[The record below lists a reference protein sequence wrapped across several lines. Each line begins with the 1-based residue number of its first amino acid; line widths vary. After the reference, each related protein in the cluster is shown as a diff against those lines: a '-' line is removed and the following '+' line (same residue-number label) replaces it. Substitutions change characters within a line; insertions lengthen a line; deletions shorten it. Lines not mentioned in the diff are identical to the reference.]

1 MAGRKTKINQYG
13 LTDMQETFCLAY
25 VVQQFNGTQAVLSYK
40 PKLAKSSAASEAKE
54 LTKKPLILARIE
66 MILAATMKEMN
77 IEAADVVQELA
88 RGATYNIK
96 DFATWDGEGKVSI
109 RPSDE
114 ISREA
119 AGAVK
124 SIKHTTRTTTQK
136 DGSVTAESRVELTFI
151 SKEKCLELLGR
162 YFAMYVDKKEIKSTS
177 DLVSR
182 MQEADKRLEDIRRR
196 EEIRGKGSI
205 TILPGDG
212 EK

>member
-1 MAGRKTKINQYG
+1 MAGKKSIVNEYG
-13 LTDMQETFCLAY
+13 LTAYQEQFCHRY
-25 VVQQFNGTQAVLSYK
+25 VINQFNGRQSVIDLK
-40 PKLAKSSAASEAKE
+40 PDLARNSAGTEGT
-54 LTKKPLILARIE
+54 LLLQKPVIVARIE
-66 MILAATMKEMN
+66 LILAATMKEMN

-96 DFATWDGEGKVSI
+96 DFATWDDAGKVSI

-136 DGSVTAESRVELTFI
+136 DGSAITESRVELMFI

-162 YFAMYVDKKEIKSTS
+162 YFAMYVDRREVKTTS
-177 DLVSR
+177 DLVAR
-182 MQEADKRLEDIRRR
+182 MKEADQRL

-205 TILPGDG
+205 TMLP
-212 EK
+212 E

>member
-1 MAGRKTKINQYG
+1 MGGKKSIVNKYG
-13 LTDMQETFCLAY
+13 LNAYQEQFCHQY
-25 VVQQFNGTQAVLSYK
+25 VINQFNGRQSVIDLK
-40 PKLAKSSAASEAKE
+40 PA
-54 LTKKPLILARIE
+54 LARKSAGVEASLLLTNPIIVARVE
-66 MILAATMKEMN
+66 IILAATMKEMN

-96 DFATWDGEGKVSI
+96 DFATWDDAGKVSI

-136 DGSVTAESRVELTFI
+136 DGSAITESRVELTFI

-182 MQEADKRLEDIRRR
+182 MQEADKRLE
-196 EEIRGKGSI
+196 EIRGKGSI
-205 TILPGDG
+205 TILPGD